1 MKSKKLIGALVD
13 LGQPENSMI
22 EEFKNIWT
30 EKYRPHTLDD
40 LIINDRVKRTI
51 NNFVKEKEIPNLLFV
66 GSPGTGKTSCARII
80 VKDLLKCD
88 YLYINASDENGID
101 AIRTKVVGF
110 AQTKSFDGGVK
121 VVILDE
127 QDAMTISAQAALRNT
142 METFA
147 KYTRFILTANYKHKI
162 IPALQSRC
170 QFLEIK
176 PDLKQTVKRCC
187 EILAK
192 ENVLV
197 KGDQKSKLIKLIKL
211 KFPDIR
217 LIINELQKNTI
228 DNELLILNIA
238 VNNKIL
244 DKALQSIVNKDVLGL
259 RKYLIENEEEFQGD
273 YDNLLTEFL
282 NYLYDQNLDPV
293 KKKQMIAIIA
303 DHLYKSAFVFDKE
316 INATACW
323 INLEQI

>member
-1 MKSKKLIGALVD
+1 
-13 LGQPENSMI
+13 MI

-147 KYTRFILTANYKHKI
+147 KYTSFY
-162 IPALQSRC
+162 
-170 QFLEIK
+170 FL
-176 PDLKQTVKRCC
+176 V
-187 EILAK
+187 
-192 ENVLV
+192 
-197 KGDQKSKLIKLIKL
+197 
-211 KFPDIR
+211 
-217 LIINELQKNTI
+217 
-228 DNELLILNIA
+228 
-238 VNNKIL
+238 
-244 DKALQSIVNKDVLGL
+244 
-259 RKYLIENEEEFQGD
+259 
-273 YDNLLTEFL
+273 
-282 NYLYDQNLDPV
+282 
-293 KKKQMIAIIA
+293 
-303 DHLYKSAFVFDKE
+303 
-316 INATACW
+316 
-323 INLEQI
+323 